1 MLRAGPVREVSVW
14 IQPNLVGGLSPASL
28 FRAPDLAAAGG
39 MMRLQLAHVGKP
51 KVNLVGLRYA
61 VKRPDWATTF
71 SLTFR
76 VRPRTVGALNT

>member
-1 MLRAGPVREVSVW
+1 
-14 IQPNLVGGLSPASL
+14 
-28 FRAPDLAAAGG
+28 